1 MTWIAAPAGGW
12 LRSASG
18 PLLAAAAISA
28 AAPLAAQQSAYGPPA
43 PAATGAPVVTAVPPG
58 IPPVLANAAAKAVRD
73 YPAVSAARSGIRA
86 SAAEIRAARWMR
98 YPSLSVEAVTRSD
111 RIGALDPFLRVEQ
124 PLWTGGRI
132 SANIDRARAT
142 RDLAIARMDETVLDV
157 ALRLSTAYFE
167 IARAVQLEAILRD
180 SIEEHQRLVES
191 MERRV
196 KQEVSPT
203 SDLELARS
211 RAAQVQQELA
221 TVTAQRYSA
230 MQRFFELVGDPN
242 YDLGPVPDYSA
253 VAHHPPIEGA
263 IKRALACSPSIRRFS
278 AEAEVAEAEADI
290 AEASILPQ
298 VGVQVSHNRVTGTQA
313 GLSVRAQTNGGLS
326 GFAAADAARLRREA
340 AGLQI
345 SVAERQSRETVVLDV
360 VENTSSKGRIESSQ
374 AAAKAAGSVTESYMR
389 QFITGRR
396 TWLDVMNAV
405 REANAARIGLTEAT
419 TSAMASAARLRL
431 QTCEWQPDG
440 AGAAIP

>member
-1 MTWIAAPAGGW
+1 MTLIAEPAAVW
-12 LRSASG
+12 LRVVGRPA
-18 PLLAAAAISA
+18 LIALALGAAGS
-28 AAPLAAQQSAYGPPA
+28 PAAQQNAYGPPL
-43 PAATGAPVVTAVPPG
+43 PGPVAGTAGEVVPPG
-58 IPPVLANAAAKAVRD
+58 IPPVLAQAAAKAVRE
-73 YPAVSAARSGIRA
+73 YPAITAGQSGIRA
-86 SAAEIRAARWMR
+86 SAAEIRAARWLR
-98 YPSLSVEAVTRSD
+98 YPSVSVEAVSRSD
-111 RIGALDPFLRVEQ
+111 RFGAIDPFFRVEQ
-124 PLWTGGRI
+124 PLWAGGRI
-132 SANIDRARAT
+132 SANIARAQAT
-142 RDLAIARMDETVLDV
+142 RQLAIARLDETVLDV
-157 ALRLSTAYFE
+157 AVRLTSAYYE

-180 SIEEHQRLVES
+180 SIVEHQRLVES

-253 VAHHPPIEGA
+253 SAHHPPVEGA
-263 IKRALACSPSIRRFS
+263 ITRSLACNPTIRRFAAEAQI
-278 AEAEVAEAEADI
+278 AEAEKDI

-298 VGVQVSHNRVTGTQA
+298 VGVQVSHNRATGTQA

-345 SVAERQSRETVVLDV
+345 SVSEREARETVVLDV
-360 VENTSSKGRIESSQ
+360 VENTSSKGRIEASQ
-374 AAAKAAGSVTESYMR
+374 AAAKAASSVTDSYMR

-419 TSAMASAARLRL
+419 TSAMASSARLRL
-431 QTCEWQPDG
+431 RTCEWQPEI
-440 AGAAIP
+440 GAAVGQ